1 MKSNSDF
8 LKKTLRTSL
17 LKALVFISCHMLSK
31 VINHKEL
38 DNTYKEDMDDLKES
52 AKEIRE
58 FILMKRKLDLK
69 DNYDI
74 PGLWLGVDLVSPIF
88 DEYCVICAK
97 KKALSKK
104 KRRFL

>member
-1 MKSNSDF
+1 MKSNSGF
-8 LKKTLRTSL
+8 LKKTLRTTL
-17 LKALVFISCHMLSK
+17 IRALVYIGCHMLSI
-31 VINHKEL
+31 VIKHKEL

-58 FILMKRKLDLK
+58 FILMKSKLDLK

-74 PGLWLGVDLVSPIF
+74 PGLWLGLDLVSPIF

-97 KKALSKK
+97 EKALLESKK
-104 KRRFL
+104 SFI